1 MMNRIF
7 DMDNPLWRFLG
18 KLADLMILNVLFL
31 LCSIPIFT
39 IGASLTGV
47 NYVCLKIREQEEGYI
62 VRNFFKSFKQNF
74 VQSTIIWLIML
85 ALGLLLGTEF
95 YMYRDTTG
103 TLARV
108 IKGMIVV
115 GAVMWTM
122 VFFAI
127 WPMQARF
134 YNSIKNTFINAILV
148 AFANA
153 PRSFAMIGLLIGVL
167 FICTR
172 NEFTISYGALYWIL
186 LGFAVQ
192 ILANVYLIYPIIEK
206 LMPEKTGDEL
216 TPDNRFNVD
225 ENADFSALGYTSIPE
240 EEFRKMHEPQPEPP
254 KDTADT
260 EAGNPADAEN
270 INTSDT
276 ESKDAPDTEA
286 GNPEDMENKENADN
300 TPQEQ

>member
-39 IGASLTGV
+39 IGASLTSV

-148 AFANA
+148 AFA
-153 PRSFAMIGLLIGVL
+153 MIGLLIGVL

-172 NEFTISYGALYWIL
+172 NEFTISYGTLYWIL

-206 LMPEKTGDEL
+206 LMPEKNGDEL

>member
-172 NEFTISYGALYWIL
+172 NEFTISYGTLYWIL

-192 ILANVYLIYPIIEK
+192 ILANVYLI
-206 LMPEKTGDEL
+206 
-216 TPDNRFNVD
+216 
-225 ENADFSALGYTSIPE
+225 
-240 EEFRKMHEPQPEPP
+240 
-254 KDTADT
+254 
-260 EAGNPADAEN
+260 
-270 INTSDT
+270 
-276 ESKDAPDTEA
+276 
-286 GNPEDMENKENADN
+286 
-300 TPQEQ
+300 